1 MDDTY
6 NSITSF
12 APIAIETS
20 INSCRYGVPF
30 GGSFSWTII
39 VFMSNDSGLYPWAP
53 LQAAIIG
60 YPLIIVCDVALFIPA
75 LVISYLLNPRFLRY

>member
-6 NSITSF
+6 NSITMF

-30 GGSFSWTII
+30 GGSFSWMII
-39 VFMSNDSGLYPWAP
+39 VFLSNDSGQHPWAP
-53 LQAAIIG
+53 FQAAIIG
-60 YPLIIVCDVALFIPA
+60 FPLIIVCDVALFIPA